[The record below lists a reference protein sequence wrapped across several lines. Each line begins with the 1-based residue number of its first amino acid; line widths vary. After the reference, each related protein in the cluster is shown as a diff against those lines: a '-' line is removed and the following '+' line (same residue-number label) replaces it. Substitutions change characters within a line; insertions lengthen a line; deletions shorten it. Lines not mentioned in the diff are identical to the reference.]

1 MESTVLAVTSG
12 GSLSGS
18 TVLTNRSTADS
29 SDGSPSLSYLQQM
42 SSIAS
47 QSCHAG
53 TESTGRSGARD
64 GWMMSVE
71 TDSLT

>member
-29 SDGSPSLSYLQQM
+29 SDGSPSGSY
-42 SSIAS
+42 
-47 QSCHAG
+47 
-53 TESTGRSGARD
+53 RSERR
-64 GWMMSVE
+64 SR
-71 TDSLT
+71 